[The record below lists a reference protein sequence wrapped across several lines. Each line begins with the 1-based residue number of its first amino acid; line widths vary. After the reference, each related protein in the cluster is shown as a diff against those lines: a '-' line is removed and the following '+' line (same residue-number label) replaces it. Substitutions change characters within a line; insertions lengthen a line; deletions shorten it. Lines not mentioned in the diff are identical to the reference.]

1 MSRSQDTV
9 IDDDEETCPLCI
21 EEFDLSDK
29 NFRPCP
35 CGYQICQ
42 FCFNSLKTT
51 YEKST
56 CPNCRRPYDEKT
68 IQYKI
73 PTAEEFKLDQ
83 LNKNKKQA
91 AAKRKETEKR
101 EVENSSRRNLAG
113 VRVKQQNLVYVI
125 GLIPQIKDEQ
135 ALLQTLRG
143 PEYFGQYGEIEKIV
157 VSKAKPGA
165 ANQGI
170 GVYVTYARKE
180 DAALCINTVDG
191 SLNGDRVLRAQFGT
205 TKYCSAYLRGE
216 TCTNKNCSF
225 LHETGEDGQ
234 HSSLQNEPH
243 GAKLP
248 IRPAVSATTSQMN
261 PPPRPHS
268 AAQNS
273 VTQPM
278 ARQGSKENDNSR
290 KNSHDGSA
298 LPSTASWATANA
310 SVARTRRA
318 SQTNS
323 RATPSPQI
331 THASLAAQKTDEHK
345 GKEPHA
351 SQPSTSTAPSK
362 TVSRPDQ
369 TVSKPKP
376 KPLDPIQKQYEEV
389 LRCVSR
395 SYRFIY
401 DDSCLS
407 PEARAAVDDMPCFID
422 PYGGAKRRAMRE
434 KEEAER
440 AKLEAEAKAKLEAQ
454 ATSAA
459 EETLDEDN
467 IVAGSLALGGE
478 PEDDPRGSSARG
490 AIGRPSQSLS
500 DQFPSTA
507 LNNRSLTPQQR
518 QQLGLLNTS
527 NLPQAPGLGQPSSQN
542 IAFEMSDFD
551 RRGPQYSQAQ
561 YEQISS
567 HQRHGS
573 RYFNNDAKAGT
584 TSRFQGQQQNFYS
597 SGVQGPPPGLPTAG
611 TPPVSGGG
619 MFAHGQNFTNPGFGT
634 SKDINAE
641 VYSRNRSGTNQGHDL
656 SKLDEKNFP
665 PLPVRPETQ
674 PSALHSR
681 VSSFQSHYSSGLRS
695 STPKVPPGFELS
707 HGHPPPIRSTSPT
720 LPAQAVGQRSTSVSS
735 VPIAPAV
742 PIVPIAP
749 RTSTPKTKEDA
760 KVTPV
765 EDAPVSS
772 KKSGLGVTDISLGSP
787 QPKSSRQK
795 LETEKKSDVSGRV
808 EEKPQKKDD
817 PRTPAKVEDIK
828 GKGKAPAAKSGRT
841 ELPSGTA
848 SDAPTT
854 SSLPSVNTSALDKSA
869 TPILDSAVVGTP
881 ATMSPRPTTPVTTT
895 PSETSRT
902 SIPRPRTLRVT
913 TGTLSKTLEQTPASS
928 TTEKSSAVPPVSAIK
943 KGSRRLSLSSAQL
956 SRPSTPAMSERLSH
970 DASRASSPP
979 PSIVGSAP
987 ERTKSKAQLKKERRE
1002 KAKKTTETTDTVPS
1016 AATTPVVEE
1025 VAPVIARQKKQKK
1038 QRVESSAP
1046 ASGDERVKPKTENVG
1061 IKSQDVTEKQKVET
1075 IEAKADP
1082 KKVEEK
1088 EKAALPASR
1097 QAEKSASQTQKS
1109 GSSRTATPRHEST
1122 PRFEEAKST
1131 YTMRDL
1137 YNEAE
1142 KMAAASDDVSTHAA
1156 MQKLLNEHISS
1167 MPKIFSSLIQMGDL
1181 SRDHPWLNPPSF
1193 NSATYKLPPD
1203 SRRGQEY
1210 LDGNGYSANDAFGYI
1225 YLPLKEK
1232 QALKDGNAVSVADA
1246 GERKDDLLKRCLVT
1260 PNGWVLRHLSADE
1273 GEKLLELE
1281 ERRQLY
1287 LEEFGDVGTMAGLGV
1302 LEADDYTNLGGGM
1315 ERLARQG
1322 ERHGVVWIMG
1332 EDGEMIDDD
1341 EFEPFDDED
1350 GEIDGEIGDSDEE
1363 GEEELYGEG
1372 EGLDEE
1378 GEEGFEGDDPVNMPG
1393 SWDLSTR
1400 DPHQATRVAS
1410 GGRINSLPGLG
1421 PHSRTNALRLP
1432 SRGPS
1437 IGMEDPAQQD
1447 NRVTAGPSTGPQHAN
1462 KPSPAP
1468 SAPATTANTATTEN
1482 VNVRLLDAD
1491 ALQKRV
1497 QESQKALDAARKEME
1512 KTEKLWNKKA
1522 KDIATAALEGP
1533 SRKSKGKAKAKAKDK
1548 GSAQACNDP
1557 RQSPREIEI
1566 TIPQPDPLLPRFL
1579 DVFDSDPDGP
1589 ATTLWVEGPLISGDF
1604 EMNGD
1609 VNTSATTR
1617 TTLNKRESHML
1628 HILRAADPFD
1638 NQILCRKICVV
1649 EEWDWRYRYDE
1660 ANGGAAEPHLRGP
1673 DRLIQHVVA
1682 AAAALDGIDLEEV
1695 RSDVEPRRRMRD
1707 WLIVTKKIRQPWENR
1722 ASLLASPVPPSAGLP
1737 PPEMWHLFGSP
1748 QIFARRARMRK
1759 VNPKELKALIFL
1771 REIISQRWVLKT
1783 RGIVLDDSFYETQRR
1798 ADLWDWAL
1806 ECYDGLLRVWQFQNQ
1821 KKPVGYL
1828 KRK

>member
-248 IRPAVSATTSQMN
+248 TRPVVSAQPSQMN
-261 PPPRPHS
+261 PPPRPQS
-268 AAQNS
+268 AAQNAN
-273 VTQPM
+273 TQPM
-278 ARQGSKENDNSR
+278 ARQGSKENDDSR

-298 LPSTASWATANA
+298 LPSTASWAAANA

-318 SQTNS
+318 SQSNS
-323 RATPSPQI
+323 RATPSPQT
-331 THASLAAQKTDEHK
+331 THASLAAQKPDEHK
-345 GKEPHA
+345 AKEPLV
-351 SQPSTSTAPSK
+351 SQPSTSAAPPK
-362 TVSRPDQ
+362 TTFQPEQ
-369 TVSKPKP
+369 IVSKPKP
-376 KPLDPIQKQYEEV
+376 KPMDPIQKQYEEV

-440 AKLEAEAKAKLEAQ
+440 AKLEAETKAKLEAQ

-490 AIGRPSQSLS
+490 AIGRPAQSLS
-500 DQFPSTA
+500 DQFSTMG

-518 QQLGLLNTS
+518 QQLALLNTG
-527 NLPQAPGLGQPSSQN
+527 NLPQAPGLNQPSSQN
-542 IAFEMSDFD
+542 IAFEMSDFE

-573 RYFNNDAKAGT
+573 RYFNNDTKAAT
-584 TSRFQGQQQNFYS
+584 TSRFQGQQQSFYS

-665 PLPVRPETQ
+665 PLPARPDSQ
-674 PSALHSR
+674 PPHLHSR

-707 HGHPPPIRSTSPT
+707 HGHPAPIRSVSPT
-720 LPAQAVGQRSTSVSS
+720 QPGQAVGQRSTSISS

-742 PIVPIAP
+742 PIVPLTN
-749 RTSTPKTKEDA
+749 RTSTPKPKGSDPPKEDS
-760 KVTPV
+760 KVMPV
-765 EDAPVSS
+765 DDAPISS
-772 KKSGLGVTDISLGSP
+772 KKPSTGVNEISLGSP
-787 QPKSSRQK
+787 KPKSSRQK
-795 LETEKKSDVSGRV
+795 SEIEKKLDVAEKV
-808 EEKPQKKDD
+808 EEKIRKKDD
-817 PRTPAKVEDIK
+817 SRTLGKVEDTK
-828 GKGKAPAAKSGRT
+828 GKGKAPAAKPGKID
-841 ELPSGTA
+841 LPQGIA
-848 SDAPTT
+848 SDAPTN
-854 SSLPSVNTSALDKSA
+854 SPLPSVNASGLDKSA

-881 ATMSPRPTTPVTTT
+881 ATMSPRPVTPVTTT
-895 PSETSRT
+895 PSETSKT
-902 SIPRPRTLRVT
+902 SMPRPRTLRVT
-913 TGTLSKTLEQTPASS
+913 TGMVTKTLEQTPASA
-928 TTEKSSAVPPVSAIK
+928 TTEKSSAVPPISAMK
-943 KGSRRLSLSSAQL
+943 KGSRRPSLSSAQL
-956 SRPSTPAMSERLSH
+956 SRPSTPAMSERPSH

-987 ERTKSKAQLKKERRE
+987 ERNKSKAQLKKERRE
-1002 KAKKTTETTDTVPS
+1002 KSKKTTDTNDNVPS

-1038 QRVESSAP
+1038 QRLESGTP
-1046 ASGDERVKPKTENVG
+1046 ASGDEKAKPK
-1061 IKSQDVTEKQKVET
+1061 SQEIGTKTQEAIERQNMATIGNAAGQKKT
-1075 IEAKADP
+1075 
-1082 KKVEEK
+1082 EEK
-1088 EKAALPASR
+1088 DKASLLASQ
-1097 QAEKSASQTQKS
+1097 QAEKSASQSQKP
-1109 GSSRTATPRHEST
+1109 GTPRTATPKQESAA
-1122 PRFEEAKST
+1122 RVDEAKGT

-1142 KMAAASDDVSTHAA
+1142 KMAAANDGLSTHAA

-1181 SRDHPWLNPPSF
+1181 SREHPWLNPPSF

-1281 ERRQLY
+1281 ERRQIY
-1287 LEEFGDVGTMAGLGV
+1287 LEEFGDLGTMAGLGV
-1302 LEADDYTNLGGGM
+1302 LETDDYTNLGGGM
-1315 ERLARQG
+1315 ERLARHG

-1332 EDGEMIDDD
+1332 EDGEMVDDD

-1363 GEEELYGEG
+1363 AEEEEYGEG
-1372 EGLDEE
+1372 DSLDVEG
-1378 GEEGFEGDDPVNMPG
+1378 GESFEADDSVNMPG
-1393 SWDLSTR
+1393 GWDLPPR
-1400 DPHQATRVAS
+1400 DPHHAPRVGS

-1432 SRGPS
+1432 SRGPP
-1437 IGMEDPAQQD
+1437 IGQEDPVQQD
-1447 NRVTAGPSTGPQHAN
+1447 NRATAGPSTAPQNAS
-1462 KPSPAP
+1462 KQSPAA
-1468 SAPATTANTATTEN
+1468 SATNAANATTAEN

-1512 KTEKLWNKKA
+1512 KAEKLWNKKA
-1522 KDIATAALEGP
+1522 KDIGRWREGLIG
-1533 SRKSKGKAKAKAKDK
+1533 SLGVKG
-1548 GSAQACNDP
+1548 
-1557 RQSPREIEI
+1557 
-1566 TIPQPDPLLPRFL
+1566 
-1579 DVFDSDPDGP
+1579 
-1589 ATTLWVEGPLISGDF
+1589 
-1604 EMNGD
+1604 
-1609 VNTSATTR
+1609 
-1617 TTLNKRESHML
+1617 
-1628 HILRAADPFD
+1628 
-1638 NQILCRKICVV
+1638 
-1649 EEWDWRYRYDE
+1649 
-1660 ANGGAAEPHLRGP
+1660 
-1673 DRLIQHVVA
+1673 
-1682 AAAALDGIDLEEV
+1682 
-1695 RSDVEPRRRMRD
+1695 
-1707 WLIVTKKIRQPWENR
+1707 
-1722 ASLLASPVPPSAGLP
+1722 
-1737 PPEMWHLFGSP
+1737 
-1748 QIFARRARMRK
+1748 
-1759 VNPKELKALIFL
+1759 
-1771 REIISQRWVLKT
+1771 
-1783 RGIVLDDSFYETQRR
+1783 
-1798 ADLWDWAL
+1798 
-1806 ECYDGLLRVWQFQNQ
+1806 
-1821 KKPVGYL
+1821 
-1828 KRK
+1828 